1 MFLGKCVNFYGR
13 LGRHMIRP
21 SQPMAFSRALQ
32 VRNSV
37 SWPVLWFQKMF
48 MVSFYWWFLRSLQSR
63 CFCFRCWTHHCIIMF
78 NTFSASTHTLS
89 ICPNMKKGFVVVF
102 GFPASIKQ
110 PIDVQIFAVGHVPLF
125 KLLLRSICLWI
136 PSFEIRPFCCIL
148 MHFAYTCVFLA
159 YCSFSRAARALPCGS
174 GRLSIDKV
182 PRRLQLLLQ
191 RWRMVTWWQFSAET
205 SCFPE
210 IASVLVQPRGCSMP
224 DWDDSLVSSKVQFR
238 ECALRKTVHAIESRI
253 TTVAAGL
260 WSLALELLQLLM
272 EPKYRGCQSLLKL
285 RLEPRCSCSGSCRS
299 RRCASGTLDTAMIDS
314 AATCDQIFDLN
325 CLRTPFTLSN
335 RMSCHVLSIKETQ
348 AQHQELRVH
357 LAWAWCSV
365 SGFLHCQAIW

>member
-1 MFLGKCVNFYGR
+1 
-13 LGRHMIRP
+13 
-21 SQPMAFSRALQ
+21 
-32 VRNSV
+32 
-37 SWPVLWFQKMF
+37 
-48 MVSFYWWFLRSLQSR
+48 
-63 CFCFRCWTHHCIIMF
+63 
-78 NTFSASTHTLS
+78 
-89 ICPNMKKGFVVVF
+89 MKKGFVVVF

-110 PIDVQIFAVGHVPLF
+110 PIDVQIFAVGHNPLF

-148 MHFAYTCVFLA
+148 MHFAYICVFLA
-159 YCSFSRAARALPCGS
+159 YCSFSRAARVLPCGS

-182 PRRLQLLLQ
+182 PRRLRLLLQ

-210 IASVLVQPRGCSMP
+210 IASVLVQPRSMP
-224 DWDDSLVSSKVQFR
+224 DWHDSLVSSKVQFR

-285 RLEPRCSCSGSCRS
+285 RLEPRCSWSGSCRS
-299 RRCASGTLDTAMIDS
+299 RRCASGTLDTA
-314 AATCDQIFDLN
+314 ATRPPATNLWPWLPENPLHFIKQN
-325 CLRTPFTLSN
+325 
-335 RMSCHVLSIKETQ
+335 VLSCPV
-348 AQHQELRVH
+348 HQRDPDPTPGAASALGVGVVLCVRVFALSSNLIIWLGEEPPSTVTVH
-357 LAWAWCSV
+357 LDWTHRNFWPV
-365 SGFLHCQAIW
+365 RQRTNLTVLDKMPH